1 MTSTAPSTDTAQHRG
16 SSRRSRTDDPAPP
29 IAPEGLPIVAIFV
42 AFSVVLT
49 GLATWLLWPLGALV
63 GLPCLLLTLWCLWF
77 FRDPQRTIP
86 DEPGALVS
94 PADGVVCQ
102 ITPAAP
108 PPELGLSA
116 NQTAGMMRVA
126 VFMNVFNVHVNRA
139 PLAGVVERVEHHHGK
154 FLNASF
160 DKASDL
166 NERLSLLLRLPDG
179 QLLPCVQIA
188 GLVARR
194 IVCRVAKG
202 ATLKIGERY
211 GLIRFGSRV
220 DVYLPAGS
228 EVLVKIGDRC
238 VAGETILARLA
249 SAPDRNATGVD
260 RVPQASAT

>member
-1 MTSTAPSTDTAQHRG
+1 M
-16 SSRRSRTDDPAPP
+16 
-29 IAPEGLPIVAIFV
+29 AIFV
-42 AFSVVLT
+42 VASLVLT
-49 GLATWLLWPLGALV
+49 GLATWLLGPLGAVV
-63 GLPCLLLTLWCLWF
+63 GLPCLVLTLWCLWF
-77 FRDPQRTIP
+77 FRDPQRRIP
-86 DEPGALVS
+86 TEPGAVIS

-102 ITPAAP
+102 ITPASP
-108 PPELGLSA
+108 PPELGLSTD
-116 NQTAGMMRVA
+116 QTAGMVRVA

-139 PLAGVVERVEHHHGK
+139 PHEGVVERVEHHHGQ

-179 QLLPCVQIA
+179 RLLPCVQIA

-194 IVCRVAKG
+194 IVCRVVKG
-202 ATLKIGERY
+202 ARLNIGQRY

-228 EVLVKIGDRC
+228 QVLVKIGDRC
-238 VAGETILARLA
+238 VAGETILARLSQA
-249 SAPDRNATGVD
+249 SATDATGVA